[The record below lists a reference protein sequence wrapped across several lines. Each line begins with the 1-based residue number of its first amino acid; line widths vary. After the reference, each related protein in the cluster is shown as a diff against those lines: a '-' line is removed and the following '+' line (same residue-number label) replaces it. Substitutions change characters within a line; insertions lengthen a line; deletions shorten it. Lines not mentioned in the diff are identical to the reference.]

1 MKKLIGKNILSHPI
15 VFGIYPILALYF
27 NNRNEIPFSAI
38 QKALITSIVLGTIV
52 ITSFLLI
59 FRSWRKAAL
68 PSSLTLLLFYSYGHV
83 NDILNNVNLFGEPVG
98 RHRYMIPFW
107 ILAFIIGQALLVRL
121 KNANMLNKILNTVS
135 TILMFFLCVQ
145 ALIFAVQSATAKID
159 SSERNT
165 VQQES
170 LLPEPSER
178 DIYYILIDAY
188 SRQDILLE
196 DFYLDT
202 SEFISELENLGFY
215 IPDCTQSNY
224 DNTLTAMASTLNMN
238 YLDTM
243 GISYRSNKKKIHS
256 YIQKNLV
263 LQEFKNMGYSTAT
276 FASLYP
282 FLHLED
288 VTYYYDY
295 FDSVSTFESQATLN
309 FQYLFLE
316 TTLIQPII
324 EFMESKEN
332 LVIPEYLGKWLPT
345 RNALENRDYRQYLQ
359 NVYALSS
366 LEKIPNIP
374 EKKFVYAHLYIT
386 HQPFVFYPD
395 GRFHPFLIQ
404 DNKAYRDQVIF
415 LNQRLIGIIKTI
427 LAKSDPQPIVVIQ
440 SDHSYLPR
448 EDRVKILNAY
458 YFPDGGDQNLYETIT
473 PVNTFRLVFNTYF
486 DGNYPLLQDISHYI
500 DAKGFQQEAPSTCVN
515 INP

>member
-1 MKKLIGKNILSHPI
+1 MKLIFCIIFSVLIWFNSYSQTLPI
-15 VFGIYPILALYF
+15 PPRSSNAMSG
-27 NNRNEIPFSAI
+27 S
-38 QKALITSIVLGTIV
+38 
-52 ITSFLLI
+52 SF
-59 FRSWRKAAL
+59 
-68 PSSLTLLLFYSYGHV
+68 
-83 NDILNNVNLFGEPVG
+83 VNLIWNMPREEREEQIYSQVTTGN
-98 RHRYMIPFW
+98 IPEFMRQ
-107 ILAFIIGQALLVRL
+107 LS
-121 KNANMLNKILNTVS
+121 TV
-135 TILMFFLCVQ
+135 
-145 ALIFAVQSATAKID
+145 
-159 SSERNT
+159 
-165 VQQES
+165 
-170 LLPEPSER
+170 
-178 DIYYILIDAY
+178 
-188 SRQDILLE
+188 
-196 DFYLDT
+196 
-202 SEFISELENLGFY
+202 
-215 IPDCTQSNY
+215 
-224 DNTLTAMASTLNMN
+224 
-238 YLDTM
+238 
-243 GISYRSNKKKIHS
+243 
-256 YIQKNLV
+256 
-263 LQEFKNMGYSTAT
+263 TAT
-276 FASLYP
+276 INFGGND
-282 FLHLED
+282 HT
-288 VTYYYDY
+288 VKY
-295 FDSVSTFESQATLN
+295 F
-309 FQYLFLE
+309 
-316 TTLIQPII
+316 
-324 EFMESKEN
+324 
-332 LVIPEYLGKWLPT
+332 VIPEYLGKWLPT

-386 HQPFVFYPD
+386 HQPFVFYSD